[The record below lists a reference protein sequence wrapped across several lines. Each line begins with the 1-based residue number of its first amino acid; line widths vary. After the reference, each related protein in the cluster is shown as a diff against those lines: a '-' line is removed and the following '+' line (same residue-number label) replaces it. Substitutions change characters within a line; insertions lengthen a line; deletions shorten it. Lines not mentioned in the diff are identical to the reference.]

1 MDENNMQLQINEINR
16 KLDLVLEHVEQQRL
30 KREVVEDL
38 VEDLSIIGKDAFQNT
53 VVALDK
59 AGVELDSDALAS
71 LGIKLIR
78 NVGTFNEMMEML
90 ESAND
95 FMKDVSPI
103 IRQIGLDTIEKL
115 AEFERKGY
123 FDYIAELGKMMGKLT
138 ETYTIDDLKN
148 ITNNMD
154 VISNI
159 MKNLSKP
166 ELLIAA
172 EKATS
177 IIANSKMDD
186 SLDDKS
192 LLKLYKELKTPE
204 VRKTLFFSLRLL
216 KEIVKQT
223 TNK

>member
-1 MDENNMQLQINEINR
+1 
-16 KLDLVLEHVEQQRL
+16 
-30 KREVVEDL
+30 
-38 VEDLSIIGKDAFQNT
+38 
-53 VVALDK
+53 
-59 AGVELDSDALAS
+59 
-71 LGIKLIR
+71 
-78 NVGTFNEMMEML
+78 
-90 ESAND
+90 
-95 FMKDVSPI
+95 
-103 IRQIGLDTIEKL
+103 
-115 AEFERKGY
+115 
-123 FDYIAELGKMMGKLT
+123 MGKLT

-177 IIANSKMDD
+177 IIANTKMDD

>member
-1 MDENNMQLQINEINR
+1 MQLQINEINR

-123 FDYIAELGKMMGKLT
+123 LDYIAELGKMMGKIT

-177 IIANSKMDD
+177 IIANTKMDD

>member
-1 MDENNMQLQINEINR
+1 MQLQINEINR

-95 FMKDVSPI
+95 FMKMFHLSFV
-103 IRQIGLDTIEKL
+103 RLD
-115 AEFERKGY
+115 
-123 FDYIAELGKMMGKLT
+123 
-138 ETYTIDDLKN
+138 
-148 ITNNMD
+148 
-154 VISNI
+154 
-159 MKNLSKP
+159 
-166 ELLIAA
+166 LI
-172 EKATS
+172 
-177 IIANSKMDD
+177 
-186 SLDDKS
+186 
-192 LLKLYKELKTPE
+192 P
-204 VRKTLFFSLRLL
+204 
-216 KEIVKQT
+216 
-223 TNK
+223 

>member
-1 MDENNMQLQINEINR
+1 MQLQINEINR

>member
-177 IIANSKMDD
+177 IIENSKMDD

>member
-123 FDYIAELGKMMGKLT
+123 LDYIAELGKMMGKIT

-177 IIANSKMDD
+177 IIANTKMDD

>member
-1 MDENNMQLQINEINR
+1 MQLQINEINR

-186 SLDDKS
+186 NLDDKS